1 MDAQMLQSLTHEQL
15 VAVVRGTV
23 SAGGAHAVDHGQQI
37 TQTAA

>member
-1 MDAQMLQSLTHEQL
+1 MNAQMLQSLTHEQL

-23 SAGGAHAVDHGQQI
+23 SAGGAHAADHGHQL